1 MLEHTEEQQA
11 LLEMIKD
18 LIDEILVD
26 INDHGYKALMAEIAT
41 EIKELEVYDDV
52 S

>member
-11 LLEMIKD
+11 LLDMIKD
-18 LIDEILVD
+18 LVEEVLAD
-26 INDHGYKALMAEIAT
+26 INDHGYKALMAEIAI
-41 EIKELEVYDDV
+41 EVKELEAYDV